1 MTDFLTDCVFV
12 GTEAEG
18 PDRGK
23 KTLFIASRDI
33 NPLELQ
39 RYIFKECHDHLNSPI
54 WYPLPRIYFGAGG
67 NYGLS
72 KAYFPLVRSLLDAGF
87 PVIVEVGTAQQI
99 RIIPEDI
106 KKLAR
111 FEIVL
116 VFTKVGPKIHK
127 DFCTVLPYVRHFKFV
142 DAERVFWSPKMYQS
156 YITFLND
163 LTYKDD
169 REVEI

>member
-1 MTDFLTDCVFV
+1 VV
-12 GTEAEG
+12 
-18 PDRGK
+18 
-23 KTLFIASRDI
+23 
-33 NPLELQ
+33 
-39 RYIFKECHDHLNSPI
+39 
-54 WYPLPRIYFGAGG
+54 
-67 NYGLS
+67 
-72 KAYFPLVRSLLDAGF
+72 
-87 PVIVEVGTAQQI
+87 VEVNTAQQI

-127 DFCTVLPYVRHFKFV
+127 DFCTVLPYVRHLKFV
-142 DAERVFWSPKMYQS
+142 DEERIVWIPMNQLHT
-156 YITFLND
+156 TFLSD